1 MTREE
6 IISRSF
12 KEYPKTIR
20 KVSRETCIPSREIRR
35 IIRRMEQEGRI
46 WRLYR
51 RICPLSEFMLFRWTT
66 NREIAFGYRILEELI
81 GKKITSDEQIEIM
94 KRIRADY
101 GE

>member
-1 MTREE
+1 
-6 IISRSF
+6 
-12 KEYPKTIR
+12 
-20 KVSRETCIPSREIRR
+20 
-35 IIRRMEQEGRI
+35 
-46 WRLYR
+46 
-51 RICPLSEFMLFRWTT
+51 MLFRWTT